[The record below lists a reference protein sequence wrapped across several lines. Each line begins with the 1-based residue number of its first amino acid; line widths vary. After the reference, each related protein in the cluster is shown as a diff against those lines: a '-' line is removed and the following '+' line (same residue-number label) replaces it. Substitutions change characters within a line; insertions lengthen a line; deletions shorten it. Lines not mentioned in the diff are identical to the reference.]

1 MPPKKKRAPGGGRKP
16 GGEFSHLT
24 AFFGVRM
31 PHDLR
36 EQLEAAAEKTG
47 RSASQELLA
56 RLNSSL
62 TRQRE
67 KERDPALRGLL
78 FLIAQLAERI
88 GGGQFMADSPRRS
101 YLQKSWRTDLFKF
114 RAFKF
119 AVRKLLEALEEPP
132 GELLPP
138 YTKENLAGNPE
149 AIELFLERNK
159 TPEAYASNVLAWLL
173 EQSNRSSELSEREK
187 ALIREYPQFA
197 KIWEREYYGFQRV
210 RQDLQLSDSA
220 ADLKSMATKPKSG

>member
-1 MPPKKKRAPGGGRKP
+1 
-16 GGEFSHLT
+16 
-24 AFFGVRM
+24 
-31 PHDLR
+31 
-36 EQLEAAAEKTG
+36 
-47 RSASQELLA
+47 
-56 RLNSSL
+56 
-62 TRQRE
+62 
-67 KERDPALRGLL
+67 
-78 FLIAQLAERI
+78 
-88 GGGQFMADSPRRS
+88 
-101 YLQKSWRTDLFKF
+101 
-114 RAFKF
+114 
-119 AVRKLLEALEEPP
+119 LLEALEEPP

-220 ADLKSMATKPKSG
+220 ADLKSMATKPKSR